1 MIRLTRRYRFPAAHV
16 LRSPQLSEQ
25 ENRRLYGPCANPSG
39 HGHDYGVELTVTGPV
54 DEKTGRIVEREL
66 LDRIVAER
74 VLDRFGHRP
83 LNEDPLFAA
92 DVPTAENVVLAIRRE
107 LEDPIARVT
116 GARLLGVRL
125 TETRNNACEVGE
137 R

>member
-1 MIRLTRRYRFPAAHV
+1 MIRLTRRYHFPAAHV
-16 LRSPQLSEQ
+16 LSAPQLSEQ
-25 ENRRLYGPCANPSG
+25 ENRQLYGPCANPHG

-54 DEKTGRIVEREL
+54 DERTGRIVDREL
-66 LDRIVAER
+66 LDRLVAER

-83 LNEDPLFAA
+83 LNEDALFAA
-92 DVPTAENVVLAIRRE
+92 SVPTAENVVLAIRRE
-107 LEDPIARVT
+107 LEEPIARCS
-116 GARLLGVRL
+116 GARLLAVRL